1 MIVWLNGTHG
11 AGKTTTSALV
21 QQLIPDSRV
30 FDAEKV
36 GETLMDITPGLPETD
51 NFQHWPPWRPLVVE
65 TARRVLDY
73 TGGTLVMPMTVL
85 VEQYWRE
92 ISTGLAHHAIP
103 VRHFVLH
110 ADQDTLR
117 GRIEGDTVLGPSP
130 FRLKYLEPYAEA
142 ARTWLHGEAEVI
154 DTTHLTPAQ
163 AAQQIADRSTAE
175 GHAWLSNSGQPE
187 LLDRDVQRDP
197 LAPAR
202 RRPAG
207 SSRATW
213 TTRPSSSAVHITVNS
228 STSTLLDLAGV
239 DAGLDDAGDQVAPL
253 LVERG
258 AVLLHLGVTE
268 RLRPQV
274 EPEPPVVGDVLR
286 RGQAGSRPGSRS
298 GRAARGVSWSIS
310 STPA

>member
-36 GETLMDITPGLPETD
+36 GETLMDITPGLPGAGAE

-92 ISTGLAHHAIP
+92 ISMGLAQHDIS

-117 GRIEGDTVLGPSP
+117 ARIEGDAHLGPSM

-142 ARTWLHGEAEVI
+142 ARTWLHDEAEVL
-154 DTTHLTPAQ
+154 DTTHLTPTQ
-163 AAQQIADRSTAE
+163 TAQQIAKA
-175 GHAWLSNSGQPE
+175 
-187 LLDRDVQRDP
+187 
-197 LAPAR
+197 
-202 RRPAG
+202 
-207 SSRATW
+207 
-213 TTRPSSSAVHITVNS
+213 
-228 STSTLLDLAGV
+228 
-239 DAGLDDAGDQVAPL
+239 
-253 LVERG
+253 
-258 AVLLHLGVTE
+258 LGK
-268 RLRPQV
+268 
-274 EPEPPVVGDVLR
+274 
-286 RGQAGSRPGSRS
+286 
-298 GRAARGVSWSIS
+298 
-310 STPA
+310 